1 MLNLSRLND
10 AQREA
15 VMHGEGPALV
25 IAGPGSG
32 KTLVITQRIRYLIEE
47 QRVSPDRILVITFTK
62 EAAVSMQQRFQESNT
77 SYLPVHF
84 GTFHSIFYHIL
95 REYNHSNAFNI
106 LTQKQK
112 CNLLLPILKNIP
124 LDKNPYDARESIQD
138 DIISIL
144 SAISYYKNTG
154 EKISAIACLSE
165 EWRCFFDT
173 LFDEYEYA
181 RQKEHAIDFDDMV
194 YECKRIL
201 QEKEHVRLH
210 WQNYFSHILIDEF
223 QDINPMQYEVV
234 KMLSKQPY
242 SIFAV
247 GDDDQSI
254 YGFRG
259 SNPACLQQFC
269 KDYRAKQIYLNINY
283 RSNPKIVEVSL
294 KVINENKNRF
304 IKKLIANSA
313 YEQHNEEKHMKSWDV
328 LSTMEMK
335 KKDIKNKLQGV
346 VKLQAYQERNEQ
358 YESLCEQIREYL
370 ADNPNSTCAVLF
382 RTNSYMQ
389 SLAAMLNRKGIPYR
403 MKERAMCV
411 YDNSIVKDIMAYMKL
426 ANEGLRRDLF
436 LQIMNK
442 PVRYISRN
450 ALSSGEISFEKMQA
464 YYREYGDRDY
474 RISIMQELEQ
484 LQKQLINLKGK
495 TPYLAVKYI
504 RKVMGYERYIREQK
518 YRNHDKWEK
527 NMEILEW
534 IGEDAKG
541 YSSYEDWM
549 LAQNAYREKVLN
561 GKAPDEAAQNNQAE
575 VQLMTVHASKGLE
588 FDKVWI
594 PNCNEKVFPHGSM
607 SDESQVEEERRIFYV
622 GLTRAKENLE
632 LMYLVGTKERPRM
645 PSRFLNP
652 IIEDIENYSSSSTN
666 SSNSQLSKYS
676 SNASATFSYSSSSSM
691 KLNSGSSLGSSGF
704 SL

>member
-1 MLNLSRLND
+1 MLNISDLND

-32 KTLVITQRIRYLIEE
+32 KTHVITQRIRYLIEE
-47 QRVSPDRILVITFTK
+47 QRVPPDRILVITFTK

-77 SYLPVHF
+77 TYLPVHF

-95 REYNHSNAFNI
+95 RESNHSNTFNV

-112 CNLLLPILKNIP
+112 CNLLLPILKKIP
-124 LDKNPYDARESIQD
+124 LDKNLYDARESIQD

-154 EKISAIACLSE
+154 DKLLAINCLAE
-165 EWRCFFDT
+165 EWRVFFDAIFT
-173 LFDEYEYA
+173 EYEYA

-194 YECKRIL
+194 YECRCIL
-201 QEKEHVRLH
+201 QEKEQVRLR
-210 WQNYFSHILIDEF
+210 WQNYFLHILIDEF

-234 KMLSKQPY
+234 KMLSKPPY
-242 SIFAV
+242 SLFAV

-269 KDYRAKQIYLNINY
+269 KDYQAKQIYLNINY
-283 RSNPKIVEVSL
+283 RSNPEIVETSL
-294 KVINENKNRF
+294 KVINENKERF
-304 IKKLIANSA
+304 VKELCA
-313 YEQHNEEKHMKSWDV
+313 YEAIVDKPRSNEPLKQAIG
-328 LSTMEMK
+328 
-335 KKDIKNKLQGV
+335 KDTSEERV
-346 VKLQAYQERNEQ
+346 VKLQSYQERNEQ
-358 YESLCEQIREYL
+358 YESLCERIREYL

-389 SLAAMLNRKGIPYR
+389 SLAAMLNREGIPYR
-403 MKERAMCV
+403 MKESAMCV

-450 ALSSGEISFEKMQA
+450 ALGSGEISFDKMQA
-464 YYREYGDRDY
+464 YYREYGDRNY
-474 RISIMQELEQ
+474 RISIMRQLEQ

-504 RKVMGYERYIREQK
+504 RKVIGYERYIREQK
-518 YRNHDKWEK
+518 YRNHDKWEE

-541 YSSYEDWM
+541 YSSYEDWV

-561 GKAPDEAAQNNQAE
+561 GKVSYESARDNQAE

-594 PNCNEKVFPHGSM
+594 PDCNEKIFPHGSM
-607 SDESQVEEERRIFYV
+607 PGERQVEEERRIFYV

-652 IIEDIENYSSSSTN
+652 IIGVAEDYSSSSTN

-676 SNASATFSYSSSSSM
+676 SNASATFSYSSSSSI
-691 KLNSGSSLGSSGF
+691 KLNPGSSLGSSGF